1 MKTNI
6 SLAHELKN
14 ILKERNMSFA
24 ELSRL
29 IGVTRTDISILFKKL
44 ESNKSITTS
53 KLFKIL
59 SALNMS
65 ITFLE
70 D

>member
-59 SALNMS
+59 SALNIS

>member
-29 IGVTRTDISILFKKL
+29 IGVSRTDISILFKKL

-59 SALNMS
+59 SALNIS

>member
-59 SALNMS
+59 SALNIS
-65 ITFLE
+65 ITF
-70 D
+70 